1 MIMRS
6 SSDLSTS
13 DFPDWDGVAI
23 ENLAVEYC
31 KRGENQ
37 LEAKEYTQARSAYRI
52 AIECSP
58 KLTIAHSGMARA
70 NYHLGNYQAALV
82 SINIA
87 IAGAD
92 GKPFDCDAQI
102 DLYYQRA
109 LITKALNDE
118 HTDVADFPA
127 IFSPSPPDLAQERS
141 PQFDLVDSD
150 NERLALANFDRHID
164 AHPED
169 PDGYCYRGMC
179 YDRLEHYL
187 LALADFDRAIALK
200 PRESLFHHAR
210 GRTYRS
216 IGNFGAAIADYDLV
230 ILLEPQLASVY
241 VDRAEIHHLSGDCQ
255 QALADCDRAIG
266 LNPQLTAAYFQ
277 RGITQAELGSLD
289 AALADYTE
297 AIDRD
302 RYHLGAYIQRSW
314 IYFRRGDYA
323 QAIADCELVNSGDR
337 SRFQAHYLLGV
348 IHCLTGLRTKAIE
361 DFTRTIELAPNY
373 VAARYHLGVI
383 YHEFSDLTAASH
395 QFAQA
400 KLIQARRMEQSIDLD
415 ETGLCA
421 EGLALYYSGELESA
435 RTLLNLAAL
444 FAKRYDNNR
453 VHSQISNFINRHY
466 SN

>member
-37 LEAKEYTQARSAYRI
+37 LEAKEYTQARSTYRI

-58 KLTIAHSGMARA
+58 KLAIAHSGMARA

-82 SINIA
+82 SINLA
-87 IAGAD
+87 I
-92 GKPFDCDAQI
+92 DCDAQI
-102 DLYYQRA
+102 DFYYQRA
-109 LITKALNDE
+109 LITNALNDQ
-118 HTDVADFPA
+118 DSGVADFDR
-127 IFSPSPPDLAQERS
+127 IFSPSPPESS
-141 PQFDLVDSD
+141 PPRELVDSA
-150 NERLALANFDRHID
+150 NEQLALANFDRHID

-169 PDGYCYRGMC
+169 PQGYCYRGMC
-179 YDRLEHYL
+179 HDRLEHYL

-210 GRTYRS
+210 GRTHRS
-216 IGNFGAAIADYDLV
+216 IGNFAAAIADYDLV
-230 ILLEPQLASVY
+230 ILLQPQLASAY

-255 QALADCDRAIG
+255 LALTDCDRAIG
-266 LNPQLTAAYFQ
+266 LNTQLAAAYFQ
-277 RGITQAELGSLD
+277 RGITQAEVGSLD

-297 AIDRD
+297 VIEIDP
-302 RYHLGAYIQRSW
+302 HHIGAYIQRSW
-314 IYFRRGDYA
+314 IYFRRGEYA
-323 QAIADCELVNSGDR
+323 RATADCELVNSGELA
-337 SRFQAHYLLGV
+337 RFQAHYLLGV

-361 DFTRTIELAPNY
+361 DFTKTIELAPNY

-395 QFAQA
+395 QFTQA
-400 KLIQARRMEQSIDLD
+400 KLIQSRRMEQSIDLD
-415 ETGLCA
+415 ETGLYA

-435 RTLLNLAAL
+435 RTILNLAAL
-444 FAKRYDNNR
+444 FAKRYDNTR

>member
-1 MIMRS
+1 MIMRP

-13 DFPDWDGVAI
+13 DFPEWDGVAI

-37 LEAKEYTQARSAYRI
+37 IEAKHYTQARSAYRI

-58 KLTIAHSGMARA
+58 KLAIAHSGMARA

-87 IAGAD
+87 I
-92 GKPFDCDAQI
+92 DCDAQI
-102 DLYYQRA
+102 DFYYQRA
-109 LITKALNDE
+109 LITKALNNED
-118 HTDVADFPA
+118 TDVADFQA
-127 IFSPSPPDLAQERS
+127 IFSPSPPDLAQ
-141 PQFDLVDSD
+141 PQSSQPELVDSD
-150 NERLALANFDRHID
+150 NEQLALANFDRHID

-169 PDGYCYRGMC
+169 PHGYCYRGMC

-200 PRESLFHHAR
+200 PEIALFYHAR
-210 GRTYRS
+210 GRTHRN
-216 IGNFGAAIADYDLV
+216 IGNFAAAIADYDLV
-230 ILLEPQLASVY
+230 IELQPQLASIY

-266 LNPQLTAAYFQ
+266 LNSRLSAAYFQ

-297 AIDRD
+297 VIALDRH
-302 RYHLGAYIQRSW
+302 HLGAYIQRSW
-314 IYFRRGDYA
+314 IYFRRGDYLR
-323 QAIADCELVNSGDR
+323 AIADCELVNSGDQAC
-337 SRFQAHYLLGV
+337 FQSHYLLGV
-348 IHCLTGLRTKAIE
+348 IHCLSGLRTKAID

-383 YHEFSDLTAASH
+383 HHEFSNLTAANH

-400 KLIQARRMEQSIDLD
+400 KLIQSRRMEQSIDLD
-415 ETGLCA
+415 ETGLYT

-444 FAKRYDNNR
+444 FAKRYDNTR
-453 VHSQISNFINRHY
+453 VHSRISNFIHRHY

>member
-23 ENLAVEYC
+23 KNLAVEYC

-37 LEAKEYTQARSAYRI
+37 IEAKEYTQARSAYRI
-52 AIECSP
+52 AIECNP
-58 KLTIAHSGMARA
+58 KLAIAHSGMARA

-82 SINIA
+82 AINTA
-87 IAGAD
+87 I
-92 GKPFDCDAQI
+92 DCDARI
-102 DLYYQRA
+102 DFYYQRA

-118 HTDVADFPA
+118 DVADFEQ
-127 IFSPSPPDLAQERS
+127 IFTPSPPDSAQS
-141 PQFDLVDSD
+141 PQSELVNSDL
-150 NERLALANFDRHID
+150 EHLALTNFDRHIE

-179 YDRLEHYL
+179 YDRIGQYL
-187 LALADFDRAIALK
+187 LALADFDRAIVLK

-216 IGNFGAAIADYDLV
+216 VGNFAAAIADFDLV
-230 ILLEPQLASVY
+230 IELQPQLASIY

-266 LNPQLTAAYFQ
+266 LNSRLTTAYFQ
-277 RGITQAELGSLD
+277 RGVTQAELGSLD
-289 AALADYTE
+289 TALADYTE
-297 AIDRD
+297 VISLDP
-302 RYHLGAYIQRSW
+302 HHVGAYIQRGW

-323 QAIADCELVNSGDR
+323 RAIVDCEMVNSGDR
-337 SRFQAHYLLGV
+337 ACFQAHYLLGV
-348 IHCLTGLRTKAIE
+348 IHCLSGLRTKAIE

-400 KLIQARRMEQSIDLD
+400 KSIQARRMEQSIDLD
-415 ETGLCA
+415 ETCLYA
-421 EGLALYYSGELESA
+421 EGLALYYSDDLESA
-435 RTLLNLAAL
+435 RTMLNLASL
-444 FAKRYDNNR
+444 FAKRYGNTR
-453 VHSQISNFINRHY
+453 IHSQIFNFVNRHY

>member
-1 MIMRS
+1 MIMRP

-13 DFPDWDGVAI
+13 DFPDWDGAAI
-23 ENLAVEYC
+23 ANLAVEYC

-37 LEAKEYTQARSAYRI
+37 IEAKEYTQARSAYRI

-58 KLTIAHSGMARA
+58 KLAIAHSGMARA
-70 NYHLGNYQAALV
+70 HYHLGNYQAALV
-82 SINIA
+82 SINVA
-87 IAGAD
+87 I
-92 GKPFDCDAQI
+92 DCDAQTNF
-102 DLYYQRA
+102 YYQRA

-118 HTDVADFPA
+118 DLDVTDVRA

-141 PQFDLVDSD
+141 SCDDLVDSD

-164 AHPED
+164 SHPED

-200 PRESLFHHAR
+200 PRASLFHHAR
-210 GRTYRS
+210 GRTYRN
-216 IGNFGAAIADYDLV
+216 IGNFAAAIADYDLV
-230 ILLEPQLASVY
+230 ILLQPQLASVY

-266 LNPQLTAAYFQ
+266 LNSRLSAAYFQ

-297 AIDRD
+297 VIAIDRH
-302 RYHLGAYIQRSW
+302 HLGAYIQRSW

-323 QAIADCELVNSGDR
+323 RAIADCELVNSGDR
-337 SRFQAHYLLGV
+337 VCFQAHYLLGV
-348 IHCLTGLRTKAIE
+348 IHCLSGLRTKAIA

-383 YHEFSDLTAASH
+383 HHEFSDLTAANY

-400 KLIQARRMEQSIDLD
+400 KSIQASRMEQSIDLD
-415 ETGLCA
+415 ETGLYT

-435 RTLLNLAAL
+435 RTILNLAAL
-444 FAKRYDNNR
+444 FAKRYDNTR
-453 VHSQISNFINRHY
+453 VHSQISNFIHRHY